1 MQITVNE
8 TGARTLAEAR
18 PMRIDGQLVYVVVG
32 ETTAS
37 LMVAGRIVAETA
49 ATGMSI
55 AEAQAWAAGYR
66 DSLAD
71 AVVDAAA
78 EQPEADI
85 ATVVEALGYDFRT
98 NDQITGAP
106 RTVTAGD
113 MAARIRNAR
122 AFGIM
127 VDIRQGP
134 AGEYIELHDGNGSAY
149 GQYHFPI
156 A

>member
-8 TGARTLAEAR
+8 PGALTIRDAR
-18 PMRIDGQLVYVVVG
+18 PMRIDGQPVYVVVG

-55 AEAQAWAAGYR
+55 AEAQTWAAGYR

-71 AVVDAAA
+71 ADA

-85 ATVVEALGYDFRT
+85 AAVVEALGCDFRT

-106 RTVTAGD
+106 RTVTADD

-127 VDIRQGP
+127 VDICQGP

-149 GQYHFPI
+149 GQYHYTT